1 MVRKD
6 CVMLKADGFDSAA
19 IGTAYV
25 RNNDVLVYSVEK
37 CLDVLMQQGMTMDE
51 AVDYFE
57 FNVGGAYV
65 GESTPIFVYDLMGEL
80 DEG

>member
-1 MVRKD
+1 MI
-6 CVMLKADGFDSAA
+6 KADGFDEAA

-25 RNNDVLVYSVEK
+25 RGHDVLVYSVER
-37 CLDVLMQQGMTMDE
+37 CLDVLVQQGMSRED

-65 GESTPIFVYDLMGEL
+65 GEETPIFVYDLMGEL
-80 DEG
+80 DDWEEE

>member
-1 MVRKD
+1 
-6 CVMLKADGFDSAA
+6 MLKADGFDSAA

-51 AVDYFE
+51 AVDYF
-57 FNVGGAYV
+57 
-65 GESTPIFVYDLMGEL
+65 
-80 DEG
+80 

>member
-1 MVRKD
+1 
-6 CVMLKADGFDSAA
+6 MLKADGFDKAA

-25 RNNDVLVYSVEK
+25 RNMDVLVYSVER
-37 CLDVLMQQGMTMDE
+37 CLDVLVQQGMSRDE

-65 GESTPIFVYDLMGEL
+65 GAETPIFVYDLMGEL
-80 DEG
+80 DD

>member
-1 MVRKD
+1 
-6 CVMLKADGFDSAA
+6 
-19 IGTAYV
+19 
-25 RNNDVLVYSVEK
+25 
-37 CLDVLMQQGMTMDE
+37 MDE

-57 FNVGGAYV
+57 FNVSGAYV